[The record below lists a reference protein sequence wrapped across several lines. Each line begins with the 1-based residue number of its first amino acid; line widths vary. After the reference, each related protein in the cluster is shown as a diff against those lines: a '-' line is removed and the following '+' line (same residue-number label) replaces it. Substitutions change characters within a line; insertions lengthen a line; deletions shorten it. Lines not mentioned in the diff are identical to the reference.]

1 MIKNPQR
8 TRNKGK
14 LSQLK
19 AQIQK
24 KLVNKIL
31 NNKKLNA
38 LSQISGTKQ
47 RCPFL
52 PFLFNTVLEVIANS
66 IGQEKEIKGMQTEKE
81 EINLILFTDYKNVQV
96 LTPKE
101 LTTTTK
107 KFLELISAY

>member
-47 RCPFL
+47 RWPFL

-101 LTTTTK
+101 LTTTKK